1 MEFVNKFLKS
11 DLYNFNGISSES
23 EIYYYRTIQGAYE
36 LTDKISISFPD
47 FIENILSKTKDDM
60 IDCFGVSYIIN
71 YMLNTQPRKLD
82 FLINEVK

>member
-1 MEFVNKFLKS
+1 MEFLLNLR
-11 DLYNFNGISSES
+11 YI
-23 EIYYYRTIQGAYE
+23 TIEQFKELDE
-36 LTDKISISFPD
+36 LTDKISINFPD

-60 IDCFGVSYIIN
+60 IDRFGISYIIN

>member
-1 MEFVNKFLKS
+1 MEFLLNLR
-11 DLYNFNGISSES
+11 YI
-23 EIYYYRTIQGAYE
+23 TIEQFKGAYE

-60 IDCFGVSYIIN
+60 IDRFGVSYIIN